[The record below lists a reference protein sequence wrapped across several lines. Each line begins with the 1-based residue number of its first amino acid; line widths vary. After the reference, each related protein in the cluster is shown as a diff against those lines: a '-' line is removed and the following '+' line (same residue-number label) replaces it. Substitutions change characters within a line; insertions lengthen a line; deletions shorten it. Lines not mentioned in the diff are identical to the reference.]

1 MILRNLIYILQSEN
15 YDFWRFLSFCYS
27 HLAWWRLEQRQK
39 IVWTMKARALQA
51 ISMVFFAGAAGAA
64 FSFFGWVGGSVVLAL
79 CIMTIPFFIGAALL
93 LLLPFGRYL
102 KWKKVSRAREIL
114 RASGVRVIG
123 ITGSYGKTTTKEIL
137 TVILG
142 KQFSVIKTPDN
153 VNTDIGIADFI
164 IDHSEE
170 FTKGKIFIVEMGAHK
185 KGEIKEICR
194 MVLPQYSILTGINEA
209 HLERFGS
216 LKDTIDAKFELPL
229 HTRTVTFLNFDDE
242 NIRNNFE
249 RFSLSKHIGISQA
262 DAKNIVVK
270 ENFAG
275 LQFEWRG
282 TSFETKLLATHNI
295 TLILLCTALARELVV
310 PIPEIALAVK
320 SIQPIAHRLE
330 PIYNAAT
337 DIMVIDDSYNGN
349 VAGIK
354 SGIELLKQA
363 KGRKVVLT
371 PGLVELGKE
380 SVRIHRQIGEWYSKS
395 VDLVLLIKSPMTP
408 FIEKELRAHAHT
420 LYTVYNTTEEAHKD
434 LSHVLRK
441 GDTIIFQNDLTDNY
455 F

>member
-216 LKDTIDAKFELPL
+216 LENIISAKFELPAYTGKL
-229 HTRTVTFLNFDDE
+229 TILNGDDE
-242 NIRNNFE
+242 NVKKNYV
-249 RFSLSKHIGISQA
+249 RFVKIKNVCVTGA
-262 DAKNIVVK
+262 DAQVVVVK
-270 ENFAG
+270 ENFQG
-275 LQFEWRG
+275 WRFVWQGTHFEIA
-282 TSFETKLLATHNI
+282 LLAKHNI
-295 TLILLCTALARELVV
+295 TLVLLCATLARELGLSLET
-310 PIPEIALAVK
+310 IRQAVK
-320 SIQPIAHRLE
+320 DIRPVPHRLE

-380 SVRIHRQIGEWYSKS
+380 SARIHRQIGEWYSKS